1 MLKEGR
7 RVLAGFRHLG
17 CSVGLVPKATHVNL
31 LRSRRKGLAIAELVA
46 VAAVPGGGA
55 SDTLG
60 LLGND

>member
-1 MLKEGR
+1 M
-7 RVLAGFRHLG
+7 LAGFRHLG
-17 CSVGLVPKATHVNL
+17 CSVGLVPKTSHVNL
-31 LRSRRKGLAIAELVA
+31 LRSRRKGLAVAELVA